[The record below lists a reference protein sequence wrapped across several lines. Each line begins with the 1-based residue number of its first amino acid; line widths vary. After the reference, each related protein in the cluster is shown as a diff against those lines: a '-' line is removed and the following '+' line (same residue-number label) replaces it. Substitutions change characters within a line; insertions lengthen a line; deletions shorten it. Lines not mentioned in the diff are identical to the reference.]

1 MPSPVGHSLMGYI
14 IYRMAGRPAKVRS
27 WPEIAA
33 YLFDANAP
41 DLDFVPGLI
50 VGDLG
55 RFHQGPSHSITFA
68 ILFALVMCPFFSRPL
83 RAFVMGF
90 SLYLSRVLLDYLV
103 QDPSPPLGVQV
114 FWPFSDKYYM
124 APFAFFSSFDR
135 PDTLA
140 VATIPAFF
148 TLHNVLTISIEVL
161 FLLPLLLFVCACRRK
176 SDFRAAVSKENIRIH
191 RQS

>member
-1 MPSPVGHSLMGYI
+1 
-14 IYRMAGRPAKVRS
+14 
-27 WPEIAA
+27 
-33 YLFDANAP
+33 
-41 DLDFVPGLI
+41 
-50 VGDLG
+50 
-55 RFHQGPSHSITFA
+55 
-68 ILFALVMCPFFSRPL
+68 
-83 RAFVMGF
+83 MGF
-90 SLYLSRVLLDYLV
+90 SLYLSHVLLDYLV

-161 FLLPLLLFVCACRRK
+161 FLLPLLLFVCDCRRK